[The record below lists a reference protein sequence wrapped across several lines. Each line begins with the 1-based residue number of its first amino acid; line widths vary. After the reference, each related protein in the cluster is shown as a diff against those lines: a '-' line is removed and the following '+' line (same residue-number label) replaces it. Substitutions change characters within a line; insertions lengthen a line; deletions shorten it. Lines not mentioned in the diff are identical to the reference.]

1 MQNTNSRLG
10 LVPESLRK
18 QFGKM
23 ELLFFFGP
31 NTSKTTWLRSHV
43 FTDDVLDRL
52 GITPDEW
59 RAARILK
66 PIHCERIRQYLLDT
80 YPNLCL

>member
-1 MQNTNSRLG
+1 MQNTHYRLG
-10 LVPESLRK
+10 LLPEPLRK

-31 NTSKTTWLRSHV
+31 NTTNTAWLRAKV
-43 FTDDVLDRL
+43 FTDDVLQVL
-52 GITPDEW
+52 NITPQEW
-59 RAARILK
+59 RTARILK
-66 PIHCERIRQYLLDT
+66 PIHCERIRQYLLDN